1 MNQSAPVKFS
11 SKVLEKTI
19 KTSIKKAIASKGIN
33 TTTRQGNKELKF
45 LIGKIAQHSFDSL
58 EQASNVGEKLGE
70 KIVEI
75 SQKQGKQNLDGG
87 VIRQL
92 SHQKE
97 LYSLIGLP
105 LEQSQAIEQSY
116 SENDLASV
124 STVQVIE
131 ETDTSEQPIN
141 EETPS
146 EETVDTLEQPIN
158 EETPAE
164 ETADTSEQPSSEET
178 PSEETVDTSEQPS
191 NEETLVEET
200 ADTSEQPINEETT
213 SEEIVDTLEQP
224 ISEETTSE
232 EIADISEQPISEE
245 TTSEEIVDTLEQPSS
260 EETPSEAIEETPEQ
274 PSNEE
279 TSSEAEDAPENPE
292 PNEESL
298 IHS

>member
-1 MNQSAPVKFS
+1 MNQSTPVKFS
-11 SKVLEKTI
+11 GKVLEKTI
-19 KTSIKKAIASKGIN
+19 KTSIKKAIASNGIN

-45 LIGKIAQHSFDSL
+45 LIGKIVQHSFDSL
-58 EQASNVGEKLGE
+58 EQATNIGEKLGE

-87 VIRQL
+87 LIRQL

-105 LEQSQAIEQSY
+105 AEPSQAIEQS
-116 SENDLASV
+116 SSPNDLASA

-141 EETPS
+141 EENPS
-146 EETVDTLEQPIN
+146 EEIADTSEQPIN
-158 EETPAE
+158 EETPSE
-164 ETADTSEQPSSEET
+164 ETAETSEQPINEETPSEEIADTSEQPINEET
-178 PSEETVDTSEQPS
+178 PSEETVDTSEQTI
-191 NEETLVEET
+191 NEETPSEET

-224 ISEETTSE
+224 I
-232 EIADISEQPISEE
+232 
-245 TTSEEIVDTLEQPSS
+245 S

>member
-58 EQASNVGEKLGE
+58 EQATNIGEKLGE

-105 LEQSQAIEQSY
+105 VEQPQAIEQS
-116 SENDLASV
+116 SSQNDLASA
-124 STVQVIE
+124 SNFQVIE
-131 ETDTSEQPIN
+131 EIDTSEQPSNEETLSEEIVDTLEQPSFEETPGEEIAEASEQPSSEETPSEETDTLEQPSFEETPSEAIADKSEQPSNEENPSVEITEASEQPIN

-146 EETVDTLEQPIN
+146 EETDTLEQPSS
-158 EETPAE
+158 EETLSE
-164 ETADTSEQPSSEET
+164 EITEASEQPSSEET
-178 PSEETVDTSEQPS
+178 PSEEITDTSEHS
-191 NEETLVEET
+191 
-200 ADTSEQPINEETT
+200 
-213 SEEIVDTLEQP
+213 
-224 ISEETTSE
+224 
-232 EIADISEQPISEE
+232 
-245 TTSEEIVDTLEQPSS
+245 
-260 EETPSEAIEETPEQ
+260 
-274 PSNEE
+274 
-279 TSSEAEDAPENPE
+279 E